1 MGNNDVSPVDAV
13 NIFHGSGECTSF
25 FVSSCNAKSKD
36 MVTDPNLLK
45 NLIKEGSLLPMEEM
59 LEIKRKKGS
68 LFIGIPKEVS
78 FQEHR
83 VALVPEAVSLLVANG
98 HDVKIET
105 NCGLASNF
113 SDREYSEAG
122 AQICYD
128 RKEIFQCDI
137 ILKVAP
143 PTDEEVELMPGN
155 QTLISALQ
163 LSVQP
168 KAILQKLMQKKITAV
183 AWDYIQDEEGVFP
196 VVRSMGEIAGTT
208 SILIAAEL
216 LADFGT
222 GKGIMLGGIAGVQP
236 TEVVV
241 IGAGTVGEFAVRAA
255 LGLGASVKV
264 FDSSLSKLR
273 RLQNNI
279 GTRIFTSVL
288 QPKVLAKSIKRADV
302 VIGAVRAPL
311 GRTPCIV
318 TEEMVMEMKPGSV
331 IVDVSIDQ
339 GGCFETSRITNHE
352 HPTFVEHEIIHYCVP
367 NIASRVSRT
376 ASFALSNIFSPILL
390 DMGDHGG
397 CRELIKNDLG
407 FRNGVYLY
415 KGTLTSEVLGKVF
428 DLQYKSIELLILGM

>member
-1 MGNNDVSPVDAV
+1 M
-13 NIFHGSGECTSF
+13 I
-25 FVSSCNAKSKD
+25 
-36 MVTDPNLLK
+36 TDPKILK
-45 NLIKEGSLLPMEEM
+45 QLIQEGSLLPKEEM
-59 LEIKRKKGS
+59 LEIARKKGN
-68 LFIGIPKEVS
+68 LYIGIPRETS
-78 FQEHR
+78 FQEKR

-98 HDVKIET
+98 HRVKIET
-105 NCGLASNF
+105 KSGELSNF
-113 SDREYSEAG
+113 SDNEYSEAG
-122 AQICYD
+122 AEICYD
-128 RKEIFQCDI
+128 RNEIFKCDI
-137 ILKVAP
+137 LFKVAP
-143 PTDEEVELMPGN
+143 PSEEEVELMSGN

-163 LSVQP
+163 ISIQP
-168 KAILQKLMQKKITAV
+168 KVILQKLMQKKITAI
-183 AWDYIQDEEGVFP
+183 AWDYIQDEESVYP

-216 LADFGT
+216 LSSFEF
-222 GKGIMLGGIAGVQP
+222 GKGIMLGGVAGVQP

-302 VIGAVRAPL
+302 VIGAIRAPL

-318 TEEMVMEMKPGSV
+318 TEEMVQDMKPGSV

-339 GGCFETSRITNHE
+339 GGCFETSQVTNHNN
-352 HPTFVEHEIIHYCVP
+352 PTFVKHDVIHYCVP

-376 ASFALSNIFSPILL
+376 ASFTLSNIFSPILL
-390 DMGDHGG
+390 EMGNQGG
-397 CRELIKNDLG
+397 CKDLIKNDAG
-407 FRNGVYLY
+407 FRTGVYMY
-415 KGTLTSEVLGKVF
+415 KGTLTSEVLGRVF
-428 DLQYKSIELLILGM
+428 DLKYKDIELLILGM